1 MAFATSGQKLSDVF
15 YQKAGDTISE
25 LNQDCSFDCS
35 EMSNKMVTFTLSMPR
50 GEECPKIRPDQT
62 IENLQKWS
70 PCSEEVIFFSSWHG
84 IFLFCF
90 VNNRKNFKCSYLSNK
105 RSPLNKRS
113 PFIARD
119 YSIIILY

>member
-1 MAFATSGQKLSDVF
+1 MAFVTSGQKLSDVF
-15 YQKAGDTISE
+15 YQKAGDIISE

-70 PCSEEVIFFSSWHG
+70 PCSKEVIFVFTSRFSFFSS
-84 IFLFCF
+84 FFSF
-90 VNNRKNFKCSYLSNK
+90 FDSKNF
-105 RSPLNKRS
+105 
-113 PFIARD
+113 
-119 YSIIILY
+119 